1 MKPKQKEITMSQ
13 NEEYKREPAE
23 FDRLMANL
31 GRIKQFP
38 IDPQPINPTPPP
50 RKSEIDRKRRQLAI
64 ERRLWL
70 RNFNGTI
77 QTTDGVGQKIDAVL
91 EGEEEE
97 LDFVPRTL
105 AQAAEESL
113 HTAARGLVRDGIAKD
128 FEEGLEMAK
137 EWI

>member
-1 MKPKQKEITMSQ
+1 
-13 NEEYKREPAE
+13 
-23 FDRLMANL
+23 MANL

-50 RKSEIDRKRRQLAI
+50 SESEIDRKRRQLSI

-77 QTTDGVGQKIDAVL
+77 QATDGVGQKIDAVL
-91 EGEEEE
+91 EGGEED
-97 LDFVPRTL
+97 LDFVPRNL

-113 HTAARGLVRDGIAKD
+113 HAVARGLVRYGMAKD
-128 FEEGLEMAK
+128 FGEGLQMAK

>member
-1 MKPKQKEITMSQ
+1 MSQ
-13 NEEYKREPAE
+13 NDEQKKHPAE
-23 FDRLMANL
+23 FDRLMANW

-38 IDPQPINPTPPP
+38 IDPQPINPTPLP
-50 RKSEIDRKRRQLAI
+50 KETEIERKRRQLAI

-77 QTTDGVGQKIDAVL
+77 QSTDGVGQKIDAVL
-91 EGEEEE
+91 EGEEQE

-113 HTAARGLVRDGIAKD
+113 HAAARSLVSRGIAKD
-128 FEEGLEMAK
+128 FDEGLRIAE

>member
-1 MKPKQKEITMSQ
+1 MSQ
-13 NEEYKREPAE
+13 DEEQKKEPAE

-50 RKSEIDRKRRQLAI
+50 RETEIERKRRQLAI

-77 QTTDGVGQKIDAVL
+77 QTTDGVGKKIDAVL

-113 HTAARGLVRDGIAKD
+113 HAAARGLVRDGIAKD
-128 FEEGLEMAK
+128 FEEGLQMAK
-137 EWI
+137 EWF